1 MQVSL
6 EEVKSTINLFSEH
19 KLGSGSFG
27 EVMIGKQDIEGK
39 ELIVAVKLQT
49 NLSNPDEL
57 LREFE
62 AMKNIGN
69 NQYLIGAIEYAP
81 SA

>member
-39 ELIVAVKLQT
+39 ELIVAVKL
-49 NLSNPDEL
+49 
-57 LREFE
+57 
-62 AMKNIGN
+62 
-69 NQYLIGAIEYAP
+69 
-81 SA
+81 